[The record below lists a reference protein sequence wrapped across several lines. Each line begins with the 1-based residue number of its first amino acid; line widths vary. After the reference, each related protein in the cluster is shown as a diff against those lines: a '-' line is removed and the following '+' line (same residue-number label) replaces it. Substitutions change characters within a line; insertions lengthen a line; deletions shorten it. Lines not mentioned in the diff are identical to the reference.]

1 MTSNSQVDHE
11 KLSGAWNFRDVAHT
25 AGIAPGRLFR
35 SSELNK
41 LDDAGRGMLTEIG
54 VTDVADLRSQAELQR
69 RGPGAVPEDVV
80 IHHLPFPEVAH
91 SHPDSEAAEAP
102 HETAWQKMMTEY
114 SDEEPAEAGQRW
126 MTSEYERFPTLG
138 GAQRAV
144 RKIITLLADGKP
156 VLVHC
161 FAGKDRTG
169 FAVAVALEAAG
180 VDRDAILADYL
191 HSNSA
196 TTRLREHI
204 LETTRSR
211 EGVTDEVVSF
221 MQSRLTDEVLGV
233 REQYLST
240 SRRIVDENYGGLDD
254 YLRACIVSTDDVAR
268 LRSQLVG

>member
-1 MTSNSQVDHE
+1 VSVDHE

-35 SSELNK
+35 ASELNK
-41 LDDAGRGMLTEIG
+41 LDDAGRHALTDLG
-54 VTDVADLRSQAELQR
+54 VTDVADLRSHAELER
-69 RGPGAVPEDVV
+69 RGPGAVPDDVV
-80 IHHLPFPEVAH
+80 IHHLPFPEVSH
-91 SHPDSEAAEAP
+91 SHSDSDEPAAEAP

-126 MTSEYERFPTLG
+126 MTGEYERFPTLG

-144 RKIITLLADGKP
+144 HRIITLLAADRP

-169 FAVAVALEAAG
+169 FAVAIALEAAG
-180 VDRDAILADYL
+180 VHPDLILTDYL
-191 HSNSA
+191 RSNTA
-196 TTRLREHI
+196 TSRLREHI

-211 EGVTDEVVSF
+211 DGVTDEVVSF

-240 SRRIVDENYGGLDD
+240 SRRVVDENYGGLAG
-254 YLRACIVSTDDVAR
+254 YLQAAGVTDDDVAR
-268 LRSQLVG
+268 MRTRLLG

>member
-1 MTSNSQVDHE
+1 MSADHE
-11 KLSGAWNFRDVAHT
+11 KLSGVWNFRDVAQT

-80 IHHLPFPEVAH
+80 IHHLPFPEVSH
-91 SHPDSEAAEAP
+91 SHPDSEAAAAP

-114 SDEEPAEAGQRW
+114 SDEEPAEAGLRW

-144 RKIITLLADGKP
+144 RKVITLLADGKP

-233 REQYLST
+233 REQYLSA
-240 SRRIVDENYGGLDD
+240 SRRVVDENYGGLAG
-254 YLRACIVSTDDVAR
+254 YLRAAGVSDADLAALRAR
-268 LRSQLVG
+268 LGP